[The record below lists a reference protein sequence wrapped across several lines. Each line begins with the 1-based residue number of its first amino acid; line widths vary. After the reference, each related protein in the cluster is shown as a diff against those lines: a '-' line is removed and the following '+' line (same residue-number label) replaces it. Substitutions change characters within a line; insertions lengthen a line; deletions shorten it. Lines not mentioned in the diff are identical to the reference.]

1 MKHKKNKNSLNKK
14 SEIIVHEAAPHEGS
28 AAHIDSKLEERF
40 KKRHHDGKKQH
51 HLF

>member
-1 MKHKKNKNSLNKK
+1 MKHKKNKSIFNKNS
-14 SEIIVHEAAPHEGS
+14 EAIVHEAAAHEGS

-40 KKRHHDGKKQH
+40 KKRQHDGKKQH